1 MKSFLLFALISL
13 ASCIYGGW
21 TKHSLSEDNIYIE
34 GAFTESFKVYAND
47 ENIDPDNF
55 VRLSV
60 FSEVFNGTYYKVCFI
75 DKNKSLSIQE
85 FIIYVPLQTSNKI
98 GPIFKV
104 FSKRVI
110 ETSFLSLNYA
120 EAYDF
125 VEKYTYKGV
134 AKIGEKMYKI
144 ASVYHCANINNI
156 FYIVITEYENSN
168 SQYVIV
174 RDKDTKEFDHFDK
187 IK

>member
-1 MKSFLLFALISL
+1 M
-13 ASCIYGGW
+13 
-21 TKHSLSEDNIYIE
+21 
-34 GAFTESFKVYAND
+34 
-47 ENIDPDNF
+47 
-55 VRLSV
+55 
-60 FSEVFNGTYYKVCFI
+60 
-75 DKNKSLSIQE
+75 
-85 FIIYVPLQTSNKI
+85 
-98 GPIFKV
+98 
-104 FSKRVI
+104 
-110 ETSFLSLNYA
+110 
-120 EAYDF
+120 
-125 VEKYTYKGV
+125 EKYTYKGV